1 MLADRIIKK
10 WERDFERA
18 GMQQGQASLL
28 GRQLS
33 VRFGP
38 LPEWVVKHLE
48 QATPEQINHWAEV
61 IFEAQSLEELF
72 GQSDTAP

>member
-1 MLADRIIKK
+1 MQK
-10 WERDFERA
+10 WMQEGRQQ

-28 GRQLS
+28 SRQLS

-38 LPEWVVKHLE
+38 LPEWVVKRLE
-48 QATPEQINHWAEV
+48 QATPEQINHWAEA